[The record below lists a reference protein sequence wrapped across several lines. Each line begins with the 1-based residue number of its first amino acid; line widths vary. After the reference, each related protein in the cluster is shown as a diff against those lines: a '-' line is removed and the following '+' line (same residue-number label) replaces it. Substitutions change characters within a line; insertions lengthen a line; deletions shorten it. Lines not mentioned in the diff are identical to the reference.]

1 MKRNYLIVIG
11 LVAISAFLLSA
22 GSIITLPDR
31 TAFPQK
37 EVAIAVRNMGHLLML
52 HAGDS
57 VSRILPVKQVDE
69 YTYRLEFGSSFR
81 FVPDSLVRIVEQSL
95 TATSVSI
102 PSYTVNVLE
111 CFSDQIVYGFQIGKK
126 EQTTLVPCLGR
137 EQPAG
142 CYIIMIS
149 FLPESHRVNS
159 TSYLFVLAIVSLVI
173 VGFVGRSYLQMNKP
187 IVINDTPGIS
197 IGAFKLYE
205 ERRQLKFN
213 QTLIDLSDKEA
224 RLLKIFITHKNE
236 LVSRTQL
243 MKEVWNDDGAL
254 VSRSLDVFISRLRKK
269 LKNDATIQLLNV
281 HGVGYKLVVSTS
293 Q

>member
-22 GSIITLPDR
+22 GSIITQPDR

-37 EVAIAVRNMGHLLML
+37 EVAIAVRNVGHLLML

-57 VSRILPVKQVDE
+57 VSRILPVKQIDE
-69 YTYRLEFGSSFR
+69 HTYRLEFESSFR
-81 FVPDSLVRIVEQSL
+81 FVPDSLVSIVEQSL
-95 TATSVSI
+95 AATSVSM
-102 PSYTVNVLE
+102 PYTVNVLE

-149 FLPESHRVNS
+149 FLPDSHRVTSN
-159 TSYLFVLAIVSLVI
+159 SYLFVLALVSLVI
-173 VGFVGRSYLQMNKP
+173 VGFVGRSYLQINKP
-187 IVINDTPGIS
+187 VINDTQGIV
-197 IGAFKLYE
+197 IGAFEFYE

-213 QTLIDLSDKEA
+213 QSLIDLSDKEA

-236 LVSRTQL
+236 LVSRIQL

-254 VSRSLDVFISRLRKK
+254 ISRSLDVFISRLRKK
-269 LKNDATIQLLNV
+269 LKDDATIQLLNV
-281 HGVGYKLVVSTS
+281 HGVGYKLVVSAS

>member
-22 GSIITLPDR
+22 GSIITQPDR

-37 EVAIAVRNMGHLLML
+37 EVAIAVRNVGHLLML
-52 HAGDS
+52 HVGDS
-57 VSRILPVKQVDE
+57 NSRILPVKQVDE

-81 FVPDSLVRIVEQSL
+81 FVPDSLVNIVEQSL
-95 TATSVSI
+95 AATSVSM
-102 PSYTVNVLE
+102 PYTVNVLE
-111 CFSDQIVYGFQIGKK
+111 CYSDQIVYGFQIGKK

-137 EQPAG
+137 EQPTG

-149 FLPESHRVNS
+149 FLPESHRVISNA
-159 TSYLFVLAIVSLVI
+159 YLFVLALVSLVV

-187 IVINDTPGIS
+187 LINDTPGIS
-197 IGAFKLYE
+197 IGAFKFYE

-213 QTLIDLSDKEA
+213 QSLIDLSDKEA

-236 LVSRTQL
+236 LVSRSLL

-269 LKNDATIQLLNV
+269 LKDDPGIQIINA
-281 HGVGYKLVVSTS
+281 HGLGYTLTC
-293 Q
+293 

>member
-1 MKRNYLIVIG
+1 M
-11 LVAISAFLLSA
+11 SAFLLSA
-22 GSIITLPDR
+22 GSIITRPDN

-37 EVAIAVRNMGHLLML
+37 EVAIAIRNVGHLLML

-57 VSRILPVKQVDE
+57 VSRILPVKQIDQH
-69 YTYRLEFGSSFR
+69 TYRLEFGSSFR
-81 FVPDSLVRIVEQSL
+81 FVPDSLVNIVEQSL
-95 TATSVSI
+95 AATSVSM
-102 PSYTVNVLE
+102 PYTVNVLE
-111 CFSDQIVYGFQIGKK
+111 CFSDQIVYGFQIGNK

-137 EQPAG
+137 DQPTG

-149 FLPESHRVNS
+149 FLPESNHVISN
-159 TSYLFVLAIVSLVI
+159 TYLFVLALVSLVV

-187 IVINDTPGIS
+187 LINDTSGIS
-197 IGAFKLYE
+197 IGTIKFYE

-213 QTLIDLSDKEA
+213 QSLIDLSDKEA

-236 LVSRTQL
+236 LVSRSQL

-269 LKNDATIQLLNV
+269 LKDDPGIQIINA
-281 HGVGYKLVVSTS
+281 HGLGYTLTC
-293 Q
+293 

>member
-1 MKRNYLIVIG
+1 MKCKYLMVIG
-11 LVAISAFLLSA
+11 LVALSAFLLSA
-22 GSIITLPDR
+22 GSIITQPDP
-31 TAFPQK
+31 TTFPQK
-37 EVAIAVRNMGHLLML
+37 EVAIAVRNVGHLLML

-57 VSRILPVKQVDE
+57 VSRILPVKQIDE
-69 YTYRLEFGSSFR
+69 HTYRLEFGSSFR
-81 FVPDSLVRIVEQSL
+81 FVPDSLISIVEQSL
-95 TATSVSI
+95 AATSVSM
-102 PSYTVNVLE
+102 PYTVNVLE

-137 EQPAG
+137 EQPTG

-149 FLPESHRVNS
+149 FLPDSHRVTSN
-159 TSYLFVLAIVSLVI
+159 SYLFILALVSLVI

-187 IVINDTPGIS
+187 VVNDTQSIV
-197 IGAFKLYE
+197 IGAFKFYE

-213 QTLIDLSDKEA
+213 QNHIDLSDKEA

-236 LVSRTQL
+236 LVSRSQL

-269 LKNDATIQLLNV
+269 LKDDPNIQIMNA
-281 HGVGYKLVVSTS
+281 HGLGYTLSA
-293 Q
+293 